1 MKEVGAMTQ
10 HPQTLR
16 SFNLLDEP
24 WIICTT
30 NDGSATLSIRDIFD
44 GNATPVAVLG
54 DSPTQDYAVLRVLL
68 AIFWRAQHQSV
79 TKLLSTKAGRQD
91 FRWEDWFVDK
101 RQALINDGRDESV
114 LDYLTQYES
123 RFDLLHEETPFMQVA
138 GLNTK
143 KGTKNEVSRIVPDA
157 EHNYFTM
164 RTHDG
169 RSKLSFPEAARW
181 LVHTQAYDYS
191 GIKPGVE
198 GDPRVKGGKGYPIG
212 TGWTGMT
219 GGTVIRGTTL
229 LETLLLNSTP
239 ETIYLDNA
247 DDHPVWERQPD
258 TPSQRNDRAGKLTKP
273 DAPSPHGPADLATW
287 QSRRIRLFTEGDS
300 VVNVLVG
307 NGDQIPDAGKNID
320 GDPMT
325 PYRYSPNQSK
335 KGVEAYYP
343 RPYDTTRT
351 MWRSLDALIATSS
364 DPGFGGKNLAPK
376 RPSNLE
382 NLSAVADD
390 QGIDEVADLHIVSME
405 YGPQSSTVST
415 IVSANMGLPLHLLQ
429 DDSLSAAHRQ
439 YVRDAAEATKDAA
452 ISLGWFAGQLKVA
465 AGGEYVFDADAADRL
480 YTVLEP
486 KFLTWLRNLEA
497 SEMGKEATG
506 WQYEIEKQ
514 VLHIADEAIRGAGQR
529 ALVGRVVDAQ
539 DDDPGRIV
547 NAGALYRQ
555 LRYRLSKDLPLIKR
569 DKPNNRPR
577 NIRNSAE
584 RGETA

>member
-1 MKEVGAMTQ
+1 MTQ

-30 NDGSATLSIRDIFD
+30 TDGSATLSIRDIFD

-54 DSPTQDYAVLRVLL
+54 DSPTQDYAVLRLLL

-79 TKLLSTKAGRQD
+79 TKLLSTKAGRRD

-101 RQALINDGRDESV
+101 RQALIDDGRDESV
-114 LDYLTQYES
+114 LDYLAQYES

-138 GLNTK
+138 GLHTK
-143 KGTKNEVSRIVPDA
+143 KGTMNEVSRIVPDA

-169 RSKLSFPEAARW
+169 RSRLSFPEAARW

-212 TGWTGMT
+212 TGWSGMT

-247 DDHPVWERQPD
+247 DDHPVWEREPD
-258 TPSQRNDRAGKLTKP
+258 TPSQRNDRAGKLAKP
-273 DAPSPHGPADLATW
+273 DAPFPHGPADLATW

-300 VVNVLVG
+300 VVNVLVS
-307 NGDQIPDAGKNID
+307 NGDQIPDAGKNIY

-351 MWRSLDALIATSS
+351 MWRSLDALIATNS
-364 DPGFGGKNLAPK
+364 DPGFDGKTLAPR

-382 NLSAVADD
+382 NLSAVAED
-390 QGIDEVADLHIVSME
+390 QGAEETADLHIVSME

-415 IVSANMGLPLHLLQ
+415 IVSANMGLPLHLLR

-486 KFLTWLRNLEA
+486 KFLTWLRNLDA

-514 VLHIADEAIRGAGQR
+514 ALQIADEAIRGAGQR

-539 DDDPGRIV
+539 EDDSGRIV
-547 NAGALYRQ
+547 NAGSLYRQ
-555 LRYRLSKDLPLIKR
+555 LRYRLIKDLPLIKR
-569 DKPNNRPR
+569 DKPTDRVRDARTP
-577 NIRNSAE
+577 SVQ
-584 RGETA
+584 GETA

>member
-1 MKEVGAMTQ
+1 MTQ

-54 DSPTQDYAVLRVLL
+54 DSPTQDYAVLRLLL

-101 RQALINDGRDESV
+101 RQALIEDGRDESV
-114 LDYLTQYES
+114 LDYLAQYES

-138 GLNTK
+138 GLHTK
-143 KGTKNEVSRIVPDA
+143 KGTMNEVSRIVPDA

-169 RSKLSFPEAARW
+169 RSRLSLSEAARW

-191 GIKPGVE
+191 GIKSGAE
-198 GDPRVKGGKGYPIG
+198 GDPRVKGGRGYPIG
-212 TGWTGMT
+212 TGWSGMT
-219 GGTVIRGTTL
+219 GGTVIRGSTL

-239 ETIYLDNA
+239 EAIYLDNA
-247 DDHPVWERQPD
+247 DDHPVWEREPD
-258 TPSQRNDRAGKLTKP
+258 TPSQRNDRAGKLAKP
-273 DAPSPHGPADLATW
+273 DAPYPHGPADLATW

-300 VVNVLVG
+300 VVNVLVS
-307 NGDQIPDAGKNID
+307 NGDQIPDAGKNIY

-351 MWRSLDALIATSS
+351 MWRSLDALIATNS

-382 NLSAVADD
+382 NLSAVAED
-390 QGIDEVADLHIVSME
+390 QGTKETADLHIVSME

-486 KFLTWLRNLEA
+486 KFLTWLRNLDA

-539 DDDPGRIV
+539 EDDSGRIV
-547 NAGALYRQ
+547 NAGSLYRQ

-569 DKPNNRPR
+569 DKPTDRVRDARTP
-577 NIRNSAE
+577 SVQ
-584 RGETA
+584 GETA

>member
-1 MKEVGAMTQ
+1 MSQ
-10 HPQTLR
+10 HPQTPP

-30 NDGSATLSIRDIFD
+30 NDGSATLSIREIFD
-44 GNATPVAVLG
+44 GSATPVAVLG
-54 DSPTQDYAVLRVLL
+54 DAPTQDYAVLRLLL

-79 TKLLSTKAGRQD
+79 TQLRSTKAGRRD

-101 RQALINDGRDESV
+101 RQALLNDGRDQSV
-114 LDYLTQYES
+114 LDYLTEYES

-138 GLNTK
+138 GLHTK
-143 KGTKNEVSRIVPDA
+143 KGTKNDVSRIVPDA
-157 EHNYFTM
+157 EHDYFTM
-164 RTHDG
+164 RTHGG
-169 RSKLSFPEAARW
+169 RSKLSFAEAARW
-181 LVHTQAYDYS
+181 LVHAQAYDYS

-212 TGWTGMT
+212 TGWSGMT
-219 GGTVIRGTTL
+219 GGTVIRGSTL

-239 ETIYLDNA
+239 EAIYLNNT
-247 DDHPVWERQPD
+247 DDHPVWEREPD
-258 TPSQRNDRAGKLTKP
+258 TPSQRNDRAGKLAKP

-287 QSRRIRLFTEGDS
+287 QSRRICLFTEDDS
-300 VVNVLVG
+300 VVNVLVS
-307 NGDQIPDAGKNID
+307 NGDQIPDAGKNVY

-335 KGVEAYYP
+335 KGVVAYYP

-351 MWRSLDALIATSS
+351 MWRSLDALIATKS
-364 DPGFGGKNLAPK
+364 DPGFEGKNLAPK
-376 RPSNLE
+376 RPSNLV
-382 NLSAVADD
+382 NLSNIADD

-405 YGPQSSTVST
+405 YGPQSSTVAT
-415 IVSANMGLPLHLLQ
+415 IVSANMGLPLHLLK
-429 DDSLSAAHRQ
+429 DDSLAAAHRQ

-486 KFLTWLRNLEA
+486 KFLTWLRNLNVSA
-497 SEMGKEATG
+497 IGKEATD

-514 VLHIADEAIRGAGQR
+514 VIHIADEAVRGAGQR

-539 DDDPGRIV
+539 DDDSGRIV
-547 NAGALYRQ
+547 NAGSLYRQ
-555 LRYRLSKDLPLIKR
+555 LRYRLSTDLPLIKR
-569 DKPNNRPR
+569 DKPTDRTQTAET
-577 NIRNSAE
+577 SAGQ
-584 RGETA
+584 GETA

>member
-1 MKEVGAMTQ
+1 MSQ
-10 HPQTLR
+10 HPQTAP

-24 WIICTT
+24 WIICTA
-30 NDGSATLSIRDIFD
+30 NNGSATLSIREIFD
-44 GNATPVAVLG
+44 GSATPVAVLG
-54 DSPTQDYAVLRVLL
+54 DSPTQDYAVLRLLL

-79 TKLLSTKAGRQD
+79 TKLRSTKAGRRD

-101 RQALINDGRDESV
+101 RQALLNDGRDQSV
-114 LDYLTQYES
+114 LDYLAQYES

-138 GLNTK
+138 DLHTK
-143 KGTKNEVSRIVPDA
+143 KGTKNDVSRIVPDA
-157 EHNYFTM
+157 EHDYFTM

-169 RSKLSFPEAARW
+169 RSDLSFAEAARW
-181 LVHTQAYDYS
+181 LIHAQAYDYS
-191 GIKPGVE
+191 GIKSGAE
-198 GDPRVKGGKGYPIG
+198 GDPRVKNGRGYPIG
-212 TGWTGMT
+212 TGWSGMT
-219 GGTVIRGTTL
+219 GGTVIRGSTL

-239 ETIYLDNA
+239 ETIYLGNA
-247 DDHPVWERQPD
+247 DDHPVWEREPD
-258 TPSQRNDRAGKLTKP
+258 TPSQRNDRAGKLVKP

-287 QSRRIRLFTEGDS
+287 QSRRIRLFTQGDS
-300 VVNVLVG
+300 VVNVLVS
-307 NGDQIPDAGKNID
+307 NGDQIPDAGKNVY

-382 NLSAVADD
+382 NLSSVADD
-390 QGIDEVADLHIVSME
+390 QGIEEVADLHIVSME
-405 YGPQSSTVST
+405 YGPQSSTVAT
-415 IVSANMGLPLHLLQ
+415 IVSANMGLPLQLLR

-486 KFLTWLRNLEA
+486 KFLTWLRELDVTEI
-497 SEMGKEATG
+497 GKEATG

-514 VLHIADEAIRGAGQR
+514 LLHIADEAVRGAGQR
-529 ALVGRVVDAQ
+529 ALVGRVIDAL
-539 DDDPGRIV
+539 DDDSGRIV
-547 NAGALYRQ
+547 NAGSLYRQ

-569 DKPNNRPR
+569 DKPTDRTR
-577 NIRNSAE
+577 TAETSAE
-584 RGETA
+584 QGETV

>member
-1 MKEVGAMTQ
+1 MSQ
-10 HPQTLR
+10 HPQTPP

-30 NDGSATLSIRDIFD
+30 NDGSATLSIREIFD
-44 GNATPVAVLG
+44 GSATPFAVLG
-54 DSPTQDYAVLRVLL
+54 DAPTQDYAVLRLLL

-79 TKLLSTKAGRQD
+79 TQLRSTKAGRRD

-101 RQALINDGRDESV
+101 RQALLNDGRDQSV
-114 LDYLTQYES
+114 LDYLTEYES

-138 GLNTK
+138 GLHTK
-143 KGTKNEVSRIVPDA
+143 KGTKNDVSRIVPDA
-157 EHNYFTM
+157 EHDYFTM
-164 RTHDG
+164 RTHGG
-169 RSKLSFPEAARW
+169 RSKLSFAEAARW
-181 LVHTQAYDYS
+181 LVHAQAYDYS

-212 TGWTGMT
+212 TGWSGMT
-219 GGTVIRGTTL
+219 GGTVIRGSTL

-239 ETIYLDNA
+239 EAIYLNNT
-247 DDHPVWERQPD
+247 DDHPVWEREPD
-258 TPSQRNDRAGKLTKP
+258 TPSQRNDRAGKLAKP

-287 QSRRIRLFTEGDS
+287 QSRRIRLFTEDDS
-300 VVNVLVG
+300 VVNVLVS
-307 NGDQIPDAGKNID
+307 NGDQIPDAGKNVY

-335 KGVEAYYP
+335 KGVVAYYP
-343 RPYDTTRT
+343 RPYDTKRT
-351 MWRSLDALIATSS
+351 MWRSLDSLIATSS

-376 RPSNLE
+376 RPSNLV
-382 NLSAVADD
+382 NLSSVADD
-390 QGIDEVADLHIVSME
+390 QGIEEVADLHIVSME
-405 YGPQSSTVST
+405 YGPQSSTVAT
-415 IVSANMGLPLHLLQ
+415 IVSANMGLPLHLLK

-465 AGGEYVFDADAADRL
+465 AGGEYAFDADAADRL

-486 KFLTWLRNLEA
+486 KFLTWLRNLNV
-497 SEMGKEATG
+497 SEIGKEATG

-514 VLHIADEAIRGAGQR
+514 VIHIADEAVRGAGQR

-539 DDDPGRIV
+539 DDDSGRIV
-547 NAGALYRQ
+547 NAGSLYRQ

-569 DKPNNRPR
+569 DRPTDR
-577 NIRNSAE
+577 TRTVETSAE
-584 RGETA
+584 QGETA

>member
-1 MKEVGAMTQ
+1 MTQ

-54 DSPTQDYAVLRVLL
+54 DSPTQDYAVLRLLL

-101 RQALINDGRDESV
+101 RQALIDDGRDESV
-114 LDYLTQYES
+114 LDYLSQYES

-138 GLNTK
+138 GLHTK
-143 KGTKNEVSRIVPDA
+143 KGTMNEVSRIVPDA

-169 RSKLSFPEAARW
+169 RSRLSLSEAARW

-191 GIKPGVE
+191 GIKSGAE
-198 GDPRVKGGKGYPIG
+198 GDPRVKGGRGYPIG
-212 TGWTGMT
+212 TGWSGMT
-219 GGTVIRGTTL
+219 GGTVIRGSTL

-239 ETIYLDNA
+239 EAIYLDNA
-247 DDHPVWERQPD
+247 DDHPVWEREPD
-258 TPSQRNDRAGKLTKP
+258 TPSQRNDRAGKLAKP
-273 DAPSPHGPADLATW
+273 DAPYPHGPADLATW

-300 VVNVLVG
+300 VVNVLVS
-307 NGDQIPDAGKNID
+307 NGDQIPDAGKNIY

-351 MWRSLDALIATSS
+351 MWRSLDALIATNS
-364 DPGFGGKNLAPK
+364 DPGFGEKNLAPK

-382 NLSAVADD
+382 NLSAVAED
-390 QGIDEVADLHIVSME
+390 QGTEETADLHIVSME

-486 KFLTWLRNLEA
+486 KFLTWLRNLDA

-506 WQYEIEKQ
+506 WQFEIEKQ
-514 VLHIADEAIRGAGQR
+514 VLHIVDEGIRGAGQR

-539 DDDPGRIV
+539 EDDSGRIV
-547 NAGALYRQ
+547 NAGSLYRQ

-569 DKPNNRPR
+569 DKPTDRVRDGRTP
-577 NIRNSAE
+577 SVQ
-584 RGETA
+584 GETA